1 VFRYVAFVW
10 DDADLAARASA
21 GRLSDLLR
29 ADLPKGDRP
38 SAGESRWNTVLDGK
52 GLRVFCAGV
61 REGSSEAYTLRNGGG
76 VILGKLFER
85 GQGAPSRAAPLSPGE
100 EESRRIVASRGR
112 RLIDSYWGRYVA
124 FVHEDE
130 ARVTRVIVDPSA
142 TLPCL
147 STRLADVHVYFS
159 SMEDV
164 LPLRSDAF
172 SINWKYVAA
181 VLCHWR
187 LNVHTTGLSEV
198 ERVLGGECVEHS
210 AGRATRSVYWS
221 PLDFAQSDVIED
233 AEEAASAIRETT
245 RDCVHAWASSYS
257 SILHFLSGGL
267 DSSIVLACLR
277 DAPTRPKI
285 TCVNFHSPGA
295 HSDEREYARLVARD
309 AGYELLERERDSA
322 LSLESLLRIR
332 RSAVPRDY
340 FVFLDEGRYEAEI
353 AREHGA
359 TALFTGYGGDQ
370 IFFQSRA
377 AHAAGDFLTR
387 HGLSAALLEVALDAA
402 RVDRL
407 SIWSVLGKA
416 FAAAW
421 FGKRWSPYQE
431 RFVPHS
437 IIPDRIVQDI
447 SRDSDLVPPM
457 LRSPSG
463 APNGKRFHAYG
474 TMFPAEFYH
483 PLASETHPEQVSPL
497 FSQPLLEVA
506 MRIPTWL
513 LTRGGWD
520 RAMARRAFQHDMP
533 QRIVVRRTKGGREG
547 HSKALLLRNMDFVRS
562 LLLDGNLV
570 RQRILERRQV
580 AEILAPGPGR
590 LRSGNVELHECL
602 SAEAWVRQWAT
613 S

>member
-1 VFRYVAFVW
+1 MFRYVAFVW
-10 DDADLAARASA
+10 DDADSAARASA
-21 GRLSDLLR
+21 GRFADLLS
-29 ADLPKGDRP
+29 
-38 SAGESRWNTVLDGK
+38 SAAGSRWNSVLDAK
-52 GLRVFCAGV
+52 GLRVFCAGT
-61 REGSSEAYTLRNGGG
+61 RERSSEAYTLENGAG
-76 VILGKLFER
+76 VVLGKLFER
-85 GQGAPSRAAPLSPGE
+85 GRGAGASSRGAPLSLSE
-100 EESRRIVASRGR
+100 QESRRIVASHGR

-124 FVHEDE
+124 FVHEAE
-130 ARVTRVIVDPSA
+130 AGVTRVIVDPSA
-142 TLPCL
+142 TLPCF
-147 STRLADVHVYFS
+147 STRLAGVHVYFS

-164 LPLRSDAF
+164 LALGSHAF

-187 LNVHTTGLSEV
+187 LNVHATGLCEV
-198 ERVLGGECVEHS
+198 ERVLGGECVEHR
-210 AGRATRSVYWS
+210 AGRTSRSFYWN
-221 PLDFAQSDVIED
+221 PLDVAQSDVIED
-233 AEEAASAIRETT
+233 AEEATRAIREAT

-257 SILHFLSGGL
+257 SILHLLSGGL

-277 DAPTRPKI
+277 DAPSRPNI
-285 TCVNFHSPGA
+285 TCINFHSPGA
-295 HSDEREYARLVARD
+295 DSDEREYARLVARE
-309 AGYELLERERDSA
+309 AGYELIERERDSA
-322 LSLESLLRIR
+322 LTLESLLRVR

-340 FVFLDEGRYEAEI
+340 FVFLDEGRSEAQI
-353 AREHGA
+353 AREYGA

-370 IFFQSRA
+370 IFYQSRA
-377 AHAAGDFLTR
+377 SHAAGDFLAR
-387 HGLSAALLEVALDAA
+387 HGLRAALLEVALDAA

-407 SIWSVLGKA
+407 SVWSVLGRA

-421 FGKRWSPYQE
+421 FGKRWSPFQE
-431 RFVPHS
+431 RVAPRS

-447 SRDSDLVPPM
+447 NRDSDLVPPM
-457 LRSPSG
+457 LRAPSR

-483 PLASETHPEQVSPL
+483 PLASEDHPEQVSPL

-520 RAMARRAFQHDMP
+520 RAMARRAFQHEMP
-533 QRIVVRRTKGGREG
+533 RRIVLRRTKGGREG
-547 HSKALLLRNMDFVRS
+547 HSKALLLRNIDFVRG

-570 RQRILERRQV
+570 QQRILERNQV